1 MLCIYVLAQSA
12 RRESLYFYYLPLWAF
27 SAWEAPLILPCTYLL
42 PISHLLTFV
51 WSNLIMFIILIM
63 LNNLTMLNCSPLSS
77 LSLFASNPPCSCSL
91 SYSVNLHRYSFH
103 FHISPFLFDIV
114 SLFLTF
120 HLYATNILN
129 FNHCMS

>member
-42 PISHLLTFV
+42 PISHPLTFV

-63 LNNLTMLNCSPLSS
+63 LNNLTMLTTLIICINSTLLMLS
-77 LSLFASNPPCSCSL
+77 
-91 SYSVNLHRYSFH
+91 
-103 FHISPFLFDIV
+103 FLI
-114 SLFLTF
+114 
-120 HLYATNILN
+120 
-129 FNHCMS
+129 

>member
-63 LNNLTMLNCSPLSS
+63 LNNLTMLTTLIICINSTLLMLS
-77 LSLFASNPPCSCSL
+77 
-91 SYSVNLHRYSFH
+91 
-103 FHISPFLFDIV
+103 FLI
-114 SLFLTF
+114 
-120 HLYATNILN
+120 
-129 FNHCMS
+129 

>member
-51 WSNLIMFIILIM
+51 WGNLIMFIILIM
-63 LNNLTMLNCSPLSS
+63 LNNLTMLTTLIICINSTLLMLS
-77 LSLFASNPPCSCSL
+77 
-91 SYSVNLHRYSFH
+91 
-103 FHISPFLFDIV
+103 FLI
-114 SLFLTF
+114 
-120 HLYATNILN
+120 
-129 FNHCMS
+129 

>member
-51 WSNLIMFIILIM
+51 WSKLIMFIILIM
-63 LNNLTMLNCSPLSS
+63 LNNLTMLTTLIICINSTL
-77 LSLFASNPPCSCSL
+77 LMLA
-91 SYSVNLHRYSFH
+91 
-103 FHISPFLFDIV
+103 FLI
-114 SLFLTF
+114 
-120 HLYATNILN
+120 
-129 FNHCMS
+129 

>member
-63 LNNLTMLNCSPLSS
+63 LNNLTMLTTLITLIICINSTLLMLS
-77 LSLFASNPPCSCSL
+77 
-91 SYSVNLHRYSFH
+91 
-103 FHISPFLFDIV
+103 FLI
-114 SLFLTF
+114 
-120 HLYATNILN
+120 
-129 FNHCMS
+129 

>member
-1 MLCIYVLAQSA
+1 MLCTYVLAQSA

-63 LNNLTMLNCSPLSS
+63 LNNLTMLITLIICIKFTLLMLS
-77 LSLFASNPPCSCSL
+77 
-91 SYSVNLHRYSFH
+91 
-103 FHISPFLFDIV
+103 FLI
-114 SLFLTF
+114 
-120 HLYATNILN
+120 
-129 FNHCMS
+129 

>member
-12 RRESLYFYYLPLWAF
+12 RGESLYFYYLPLWAF

-63 LNNLTMLNCSPLSS
+63 LNNLTMLITLIICIKSTLLMLS
-77 LSLFASNPPCSCSL
+77 
-91 SYSVNLHRYSFH
+91 
-103 FHISPFLFDIV
+103 FLI
-114 SLFLTF
+114 
-120 HLYATNILN
+120 
-129 FNHCMS
+129 

>member
-63 LNNLTMLNCSPLSS
+63 LNNLTMLTTLTTFITLIICINSTLLMLS
-77 LSLFASNPPCSCSL
+77 
-91 SYSVNLHRYSFH
+91 
-103 FHISPFLFDIV
+103 FLI
-114 SLFLTF
+114 
-120 HLYATNILN
+120 
-129 FNHCMS
+129 

>member
-63 LNNLTMLNCSPLSS
+63 LNNLTMLITLIICIKSTLLMLS
-77 LSLFASNPPCSCSL
+77 
-91 SYSVNLHRYSFH
+91 
-103 FHISPFLFDIV
+103 FLI
-114 SLFLTF
+114 
-120 HLYATNILN
+120 
-129 FNHCMS
+129 

>member
-12 RRESLYFYYLPLWAF
+12 RGESLYFYYLPLWAF

-63 LNNLTMLNCSPLSS
+63 LNNITMLITLIICIKSTLLMLS
-77 LSLFASNPPCSCSL
+77 
-91 SYSVNLHRYSFH
+91 
-103 FHISPFLFDIV
+103 FLI
-114 SLFLTF
+114 
-120 HLYATNILN
+120 
-129 FNHCMS
+129 

>member
-63 LNNLTMLNCSPLSS
+63 LNNLNNLTTFITLIICIKSTLLML
-77 LSLFASNPPCSCSL
+77 
-91 SYSVNLHRYSFH
+91 SFL
-103 FHISPFLFDIV
+103 I
-114 SLFLTF
+114 
-120 HLYATNILN
+120 
-129 FNHCMS
+129 